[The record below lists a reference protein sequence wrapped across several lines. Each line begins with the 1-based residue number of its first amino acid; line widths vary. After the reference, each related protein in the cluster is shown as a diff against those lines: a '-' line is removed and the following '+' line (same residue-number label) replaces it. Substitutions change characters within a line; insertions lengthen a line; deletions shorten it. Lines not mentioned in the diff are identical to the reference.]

1 MTTKQRQQSML
12 MHVLHTALSMKRPHN
27 TESVINFTLWLMDIL
42 PEHVR
47 DNPTL
52 VFCDEVNNL
61 HVDMRTDD
69 KHKTLFVAH
78 VDTVHRT
85 EGKNKI
91 RKTKTHWHAKG
102 DVLGADDGAGVA
114 MLMHM
119 IHAGVPG
126 YYIFTQGEEKGG
138 IGATHLSQKHRDLL
152 AQFDRAIAFDRR
164 GIDSVITH
172 QAYGRCCSNEF
183 GTALADA
190 LMEGCEHLMMLTDD
204 TGIYTDTAEFVD
216 IIPECTNISVGY
228 DHEHSQQESLSL
240 VHYQQLSSAVLVI
253 DWDAL
258 PVKRDPTQPD
268 PTDRWGM
275 YNWRG
280 GSGKS
285 SYSAFDSAWW
295 DDDYTYDKHG
305 YTVYPTHSANGS
317 YERWREDIYSDLL
330 DFKYGYTQPLLKRIA
345 DLAYPDD
352 PDLAMRHMN
361 HKMLDEKDIDDFIA
375 VIDDMDETEAEFCML
390 DLFDMMHVA

>member
-1 MTTKQRQQSML
+1 M
-12 MHVLHTALSMKRPHN
+12 VAL
-27 TESVINFTLWLMDIL
+27 
-42 PEHVR
+42 
-47 DNPTL
+47 
-52 VFCDEVNNL
+52 
-61 HVDMRTDD
+61 
-69 KHKTLFVAH
+69 
-78 VDTVHRT
+78 
-85 EGKNKI
+85 
-91 RKTKTHWHAKG
+91 
-102 DVLGADDGAGVA
+102 
-114 MLMHM
+114 
-119 IHAGVPG
+119 
-126 YYIFTQGEEKGG
+126 Q
-138 IGATHLSQKHRDLL
+138 
-152 AQFDRAIAFDRR
+152 
-164 GIDSVITH
+164 
-172 QAYGRCCSNEF
+172 
-183 GTALADA
+183 
-190 LMEGCEHLMMLTDD
+190 
-204 TGIYTDTAEFVD
+204 TDTAEFVD

-280 GSGKS
+280 TSKS

-305 YTVYPTHSANGS
+305 YTVYPTHSATGS